1 MASIALFESISNSAA
16 RQVVR
21 RHLNTDT
28 VAYQDANA
36 ILAHLARDRREDDVV
51 AIIKADF
58 EEGVGL
64 LIDNRALGRNEI
76 LCCQLN
82 SP

>member
-1 MASIALFESISNSAA
+1 MDLFESISNSAA
-16 RQVVR
+16 RQIAR
-21 RHLNTDT
+21 RHLDTD
-28 VAYQDANA
+28 AIADEDADA
-36 ILAHLARDRREDDVV
+36 ILSHLAGDGREHDVV
-51 AIIKADF
+51 TIIEADF